1 MLGVNSLI
9 LMRLIRFNPV
19 SNAVKVEPDSF
30 DDLYLLAMILSSG
43 DMAEGHSY
51 RRFKASEK
59 DVGEQKEITVKIL
72 ISKVEIDKAAGRL
85 RLMGTIKEGRP
96 AEFVTLG
103 SHHTINVA
111 PGDTI
116 DMFKGEWKE
125 YMLKRLKQA
134 QKESRKPR
142 LGVIVLDDEKALVS
156 YIKGYGID
164 IVTELYSHLS
174 KRMKEKDYGR
184 QRIQYF
190 NDIIKSVE
198 NMSVDMVILAG
209 PGFTK
214 DDLKKYLSDNNIEV
228 KKRLFYVPASDA
240 ERSGIREVMRS
251 SAVGDLLENEH
262 VKREFEYLNKFL
274 AELRIGSATYG
285 VENVAKSVGESRP
298 EAVIVNDS
306 VINDPDVREA
316 LDLADRRGVKIE
328 IFNSDDD
335 AGMQLK
341 GFKDIA
347 AV

>member
-1 MLGVNSLI
+1 
-9 LMRLIRFNPV
+9 MRLIRFNPV

-30 DDLYLLAMILSSG
+30 DDLYLLAIILSKG
-43 DMAEGHSY
+43 DMAEAHSY

-59 DVGEQKEITVKIL
+59 DVGEQKEITVKIS
-72 ISKVEIDKAAGRL
+72 IEKVEIDKAAGRL
-85 RLMGTIKEGRP
+85 RLIGTIREGRP
-96 AEFVTLG
+96 AEFITLG

-111 PGDTI
+111 PGDII
-116 DMFKGEWKE
+116 DMFKDEWKE
-125 YMLKRLKQA
+125 YILRRLREA

-174 KRMKEKDYGR
+174 KRMKEKDYAK

-190 NDIIKSVE
+190 SDVIKSIE
-198 NMSVDMVILAG
+198 NMSVDMIIIAG

-214 DDLKKYLSDNNIEV
+214 DDLKKHISDNNIEI
-228 KKRLFYVPASDA
+228 KKRLFYAPASDA

-262 VKREFEYLNKFL
+262 VKKEFEYLNTFL
-274 AELRIGSATYG
+274 AGLRAGKASYG
-285 VENVAKSVGESRP
+285 AESVAKVLTESRP
-298 EAVIVNDS
+298 SAVLVNDS
-306 VINDPDVREA
+306 VINDSEVRKV
-316 LDLADRRGVKIE
+316 LDMADRMNVKIE

-341 GFKDIA
+341 GFKGIA

>member
-1 MLGVNSLI
+1 
-9 LMRLIRFNPV
+9 MRLIRFNPV

-30 DDLYLLAMILSSG
+30 DDLYLLAIMLSKG

-59 DVGEQKEITVKIL
+59 DVGEQKEITVKIV
-72 ISKVEIDKAAGRL
+72 IDKVEIDKSAGRL

-103 SHHTINVA
+103 SHHTINIA
-111 PGDTI
+111 PGDVI
-116 DMFKGEWKE
+116 DMFKDEWRD

-134 QKESRKPR
+134 QKESRRPR

-156 YIKGYGID
+156 YIRGYGID

-174 KRMKEKDYGR
+174 KRMKEKDYGQ

-190 NDIIKSVE
+190 NDILKAIE
-198 NMSVDMVILAG
+198 NMSVDIVILAG

-214 DDLKKYLSDNNIEV
+214 DDIKKYISDNNREV

-251 SAVGDLLENEH
+251 SAVGSLLENEH
-262 VKREFEYLNKFL
+262 VKKEFEYLNKFL
-274 AELRIGSATYG
+274 AELRVGAATYG
-285 VENVAKSVGESRP
+285 VDNVSRSINESSP

-306 VINDPDVREA
+306 VINDPAVRDV
-316 LDLADRRGVKIE
+316 LDLADRRNVKIE

-335 AGMQLK
+335 AGIQLK

-347 AV
+347 AI